1 MKRMLKV
8 AAILIV
14 GSVCFM
20 QSLQAAKAKE
30 NQCFFPAYDKAA
42 RFCDIA
48 EVDEKKC
55 EEAKLESGYED
66 FENNVI
72 SLLDDIKYEDFGRE
86 PCDTSKQACDMENEK
101 IIIESFDISKILID
115 AIGFAYLNPEYEDYE
130 AFFNHDDYNVPQ
142 YNTIREATNCN
153 GKNCTTQ
160 GYNDNGKLIFEAN
173 CVNGIN
179 HGKQTI
185 YTESGELL
193 MELNYNNGK
202 LDGIQKL
209 PNHDVERYININDIE
224 YDRDGF
230 VLNEV
235 EIKNGKLNGKLDIN
249 YNYNVSFAPYGEG
262 ESLMGE
268 FKNGKPISTIKY
280 KRYAGQGVNWVYE
293 TFIFPFDKNSNLNGV
308 KILLGESRGG
318 WIVFDTYKNNK
329 LISSEYYG
337 YTDDV
342 HNIECYIPD
351 NILDA
356 KYDDMIE
363 SKIKYSNCV
372 QSYFSQFE
380 RFYDIDSKSLEAYK
394 DGSLIVSYAQKHFND
409 SKQKSGKWVSKQVYG
424 GRYGDIE
431 KYLLETTETNYKN
444 DKLNGA
450 QKTWLNGKLI
460 KEVNYTN
467 DVIDGTLKE
476 WDINGN
482 LIKAEIY
489 KNGNR
494 VQIIR

>member
-8 AAILIV
+8 AVILIV

-30 NQCFFPAYDKAA
+30 NQCFFPAYDKVA
-42 RFCDIA
+42 RFC
-48 EVDEKKC
+48 EFRVVDEKQC
-55 EEAKLESGYED
+55 EGAKLESGYED

-86 PCDTSKQACDMENEK
+86 SCDPSKQACDDMGNEK
-101 IIIESFDISKILID
+101 IIIESLYISVTLIN
-115 AIGFAYLNPEYEDYE
+115 ALGFRYSTNPEAKFSHNLDYS
-130 AFFNHDDYNVPQ
+130 
-142 YNTIREATNCN
+142 TIREATNCN

-160 GYNDNGKLIFEAN
+160 GYDDNGRLIFEAN

-179 HGKQTI
+179 HGQQTL

-209 PNHDVERYININDIE
+209 PNHDVEEYININDIG
-224 YDRDGF
+224 YNRRRF

-249 YNYNVSFAPYGEG
+249 YDVSFDSYGEG
-262 ESLMGE
+262 ESLIGE
-268 FKNGKPISTIKY
+268 FKNGKPISTIEY
-280 KRYAGQGVNWVYE
+280 RRYAGQGVNWVYE

-342 HNIECYIPD
+342 HNIECYIRD

-363 SKIKYSNCV
+363 SKIKYSNCA
-372 QSYFSQFE
+372 QSYFSKIE
-380 RFYDIDSKSLEAYK
+380 SVVIDSKLLEAYK
-394 DGSLIVSYAQKHFND
+394 DGFPIVNYTQKHFND

-431 KYLLETTETNYKN
+431 KYVLESTETNYKN